1 MSLLNQ
7 GKPSRMR
14 SVYGHNNGTT
24 TETVYTCPAN
34 CVAQLTFV
42 HVVNGGNSTNSVDVE
57 WYVAEDDYTS
67 HFLAGKSLGS
77 GDNTTFIDIDLI
89 LQPGDKIQ
97 VTPTSAG
104 HIDTILTL
112 TETFIPVG

>member
-7 GKPSRMR
+7 GKPSRMK
-14 SVYGHNNGTT
+14 SVWGHNTGTT

-34 CVAQLTFV
+34 CVSEVTFI
-42 HVVNGGNSTNSVDVE
+42 HLVNGGSGNVDVEVE
-57 WYVAEDDYTS
+57 WYVAADSYTS
-67 HFLAGKSLGS
+67 HFLAGKNIAS
-77 GDNTTFIDIDLI
+77 GDYLTFKDIDLI

-97 VTPTSAG
+97 VTPGSAG
-104 HIDTILTL
+104 HLDSIITV